1 MKNEFDALLQR
12 KMDRKDFMKHLMI
25 GFVALTGLAAVLK
38 SMNNTNGNQ
47 TGNSNA
53 YGASMYGGNKK

>member
-12 KMDRKDFMKHLMI
+12 KMDRKDFMKHLAI

-38 SMNNTNGNQ
+38 SMNNPSGNRASS
-47 TGNSNA
+47 TNA